1 MNDRPGA
8 GTAPGR
14 PRALEEETPVE
25 ILRVFNNNVVLARDP
40 HHGEVILTGRG
51 LGFQARPGQAVD
63 PAKVVKVFIPDA
75 GRDAD
80 NFGQLVAAIP
90 PEHLH
95 LADQALET
103 ARRSMTTPL
112 PSSTVVALADH
123 LSFAI
128 KRAAKGIRMEY
139 PLHAE
144 VAHLYPDELA
154 IGESVVAFVNR
165 DLETPLPP
173 EEAVPVALHLVN
185 AGFSTGDLSY
195 TYQMTGVF
203 QQLFDVLEQAF
214 GRHIDRQTV
223 NAARFITHL
232 RYFFVRAH
240 NKRQL
245 REGATAL
252 ATAIRASYPEHYV
265 AATRLQA
272 VLELR
277 LGEPLTEDEV
287 TYLTLH
293 VARMVDEDRA

>member
-1 MNDRPGA
+1 
-8 GTAPGR
+8 
-14 PRALEEETPVE
+14 VE

-40 HHGEVILTGRG
+40 ARGEVILTGRG
-51 LGFQARPGQAVD
+51 LGFQAKPGQPVD
-63 PAKVVKVFIPDA
+63 PAKVVKVFVPDE
-75 GRDAD
+75 GRDPD

-90 PEHLH
+90 PEHLN
-95 LADQALET
+95 LADQALAV
-103 ARRSMTTPL
+103 ARQQMRV
-112 PSSTVVALADH
+112 SSSSSIVVALADH

-128 KRAAKGIRMEY
+128 KRVLKGIQLEY

-154 IGESVVAFVNR
+154 VAERIVEYVN
-165 DLETPLPP
+165 EHITVPLPP
-173 EEAVPVALHLVN
+173 EEAVPIALHLVN
-185 AGFSTGDLSY
+185 AGFASGDLSF

-203 QQLFDVLEQAF
+203 QQLFDVLEKTF
-214 GRHIDRQTV
+214 DRDIDRNTV

-240 NKRQL
+240 NGRQL
-245 REGATAL
+245 SAGAVAL
-252 ATAIRASYPEHYV
+252 ATAIRTSYPREYV

-277 LGEPLTEDEV
+277 LGMPLTEDEI

-293 VARMVDEDRA
+293 VARMIDEVRV

>member
-1 MNDRPGA
+1 M
-8 GTAPGR
+8 
-14 PRALEEETPVE
+14 E

-40 HHGEVILTGRG
+40 VRGEVILTGRG
-51 LGFQARPGQAVD
+51 LGFQVKPGQQVD
-63 PAKVVKVFIPDA
+63 PAKVVKVFVPDE

-90 PEHLH
+90 PEHLY
-95 LADQALET
+95 LADRALEI
-103 ARRSMTTPL
+103 ARKTMRVP
-112 PSSTVVALADH
+112 PASSTVVALADH

-128 KRAAKGIRMEY
+128 KRVLKGIQLEY

-144 VAHLYPDELA
+144 IAHLYPDELA
-154 IGESVVAFVNR
+154 VAERIVAYVNEQ
-165 DLETPLPP
+165 LTVPIPA
-173 EEAVPVALHLVN
+173 EEAVPIALHLVN

-203 QQLFDVLEQAF
+203 QQLFDVLEKAF
-214 GRHIDRQTV
+214 DRTIDRDTV

-240 NKRQL
+240 NGRQL
-245 REGATAL
+245 SEGANAL
-252 ATAIRASYPEHYV
+252 ATAIRTSYPAEYV

-277 LGEPLTEDEV
+277 LGVPLTEDEI

-293 VARMVDEDRA
+293 VARMIEEVRV